1 MKQRFFIGLSLLAA
15 MGVSA
20 QDQAIDGSLSIG
32 QDGGASLGNGNSLFF
47 RGVQANS
54 DELSIYRFNRAVNMS
69 DLRVGIGDDYGGAG
83 DRFVIGSHNW
93 QDNKFYAHMVIDG
106 EGKIG
111 IGTEAMGAERLAV
124 NGLVKAR
131 EVKVEGG
138 IWPDYVFEKSYRPLS
153 LSAVEKFISLNGHLP
168 ELPSAATVKA
178 NGIELGEINRT
189 LLKKVEELTLHLIA
203 QSKEIKALKRKVN
216 KR

>member
-1 MKQRFFIGLSLLAA
+1 MKQKFFVGLLLLAA
-15 MGVSA
+15 LGVSA
-20 QDQAIDGSLSIG
+20 QDQTINGSLSIG
-32 QDGGASLGNGNSLFF
+32 QDAGASLGNGDSLFF

-69 DLRVGIGDDYGGAG
+69 DLRVCIGDDYGEPG
-83 DRFVIGSHNW
+83 DRFVVGSHNW
-93 QDNKFYAHMVIDG
+93 RDSKYYAHMVIDG
-106 EGKIG
+106 DGKIG

-138 IWPDYVFEKSYRPLS
+138 VWPDYVFEKGYRPLS
-153 LSAVEKFISLNGHLP
+153 LLAVEKFISLNGHLP
-168 ELPSAATVKA
+168 ELPSASTVKA
-178 NGIELGEINRT
+178 NGIELGEMNRI

-203 QSKEIKALKRKVN
+203 QSKEIKALKRKVD